1 MSQRLSDYLARE
13 TNDYLD
19 QLDQLLGSPSAPDPE
34 SLLRLARGVRG
45 SAQMAGLDTI
55 AGVAERLEDAGRS
68 VLSNT
73 IVWSA
78 DVRNLAV
85 QTVRDLK
92 ILVRAVNR
100 WGPEEEARVR
110 AALVRWDE
118 LESGDEE
125 EVVPITSLFYDDGGP
140 HVVSGAEGGAVV
152 DAVVPIESLLF
163 RGESALR
170 EALRL
175 RAELERTLHER
186 PEEAEPLL
194 AEIFDLVQLGLSSG
208 TPAGE

>member
-19 QLDQLLGSPSAPDPE
+19 QLDQLLDSPSAPDPE
-34 SLLRLARGVRG
+34 TLLRLARGVHG

-68 VLSNT
+68 VLSNN
-73 IVWSA
+73 IIWSA
-78 DVRNLAV
+78 EVRNLAI

-110 AALVRWDE
+110 AALERWDE
-118 LESGDEE
+118 LEAADDDD
-125 EVVPITSLFYDDGGP
+125 VVPITSLFYDDAGP
-140 HVVSGAEGGAVV
+140 HIVTAAESGAVA

-175 RAELERTLHER
+175 RAELEGALRER
-186 PEEAEPLL
+186 PADAGPLL
-194 AEIFDLVQLGLSSG
+194 AELFELIELGLPDG
-208 TPAGE
+208 ARVPE

>member
-13 TNDYLD
+13 TNDYLE
-19 QLDQLLGSPSAPDPE
+19 QLDHLLASPAAPDPE
-34 SLLRLARGVRG
+34 ALLRLVRGVHG

-68 VLSNT
+68 VLSNN

-78 DVRNLAV
+78 EVRELAV

-110 AALVRWDE
+110 AAINRWDE
-118 LESGDEE
+118 LDSTDED
-125 EVVPITSLFYDDGGP
+125 VVPITSLFHDDAGP
-140 HVVSGAEGGAVV
+140 HIVAVTSAPGA
-152 DAVVPIESLLF
+152 DAVVPIEALLLG
-163 RGESALR
+163 GEAALR
-170 EALRL
+170 EALAL
-175 RAELERTLHER
+175 R
-186 PEEAEPLL
+186 PELQRLLRERDGDAERLL
-194 AEIFDLVQLGLSSG
+194 AELFELIELALPRAAAAEG
-208 TPAGE
+208 